1 MLKLVR
7 PVARTLNNTPV
18 TPKIRWSILDQTKDA
33 FKQSGKSGVVIFV
46 EPDDVY
52 KAKLCMFL
60 IKHGIQYDRTGNAY
74 LAFEHSAQAKALY
87 QRLIDAGL
95 KGELVI
101 AP

>member
-1 MLKLVR
+1 
-7 PVARTLNNTPV
+7 
-18 TPKIRWSILDQTKDA
+18 
-33 FKQSGKSGVVIFV
+33 
-46 EPDDVY
+46 
-52 KAKLCMFL
+52 MFL

-74 LAFEHSAQAKALY
+74 LAFEHSTQAKALY